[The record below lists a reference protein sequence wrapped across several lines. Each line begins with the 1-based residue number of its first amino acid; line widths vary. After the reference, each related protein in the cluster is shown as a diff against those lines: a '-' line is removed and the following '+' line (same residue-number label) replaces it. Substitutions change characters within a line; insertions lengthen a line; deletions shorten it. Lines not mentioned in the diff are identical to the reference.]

1 MDDIIIKEEKKKEEN
16 IMEKTKRIVSIFL
29 VVLMLFTSLPMN
41 VFAEEIISLSEEST
55 TAEMVTTAIEEEITE
70 DTTSDSV
77 IEEESTT
84 AVAEEYVYGKEYTV
98 NGVVYKVGTYN
109 KVEVVGVG
117 EGMPENVEI
126 LSYLGEFPVT
136 SIGYGAFRDCMTVKK
151 VILPETV
158 TLISTYAFLNSGL
171 IELEIKGKKVNIRTD
186 FKNTPLYENP
196 DNWQNGVLIV
206 SDYAVASVAQGSVVL
221 DERIIGIGEECFGYN
236 SLVTDLTVLN
246 RECHI
251 FNSSGTLPL
260 YANIYGYKDSTVH
273 KHSTT
278 FSYKFFKL
286 CECGGGVF
294 KSATDSYCN
303 GDVGYS
309 EGYWCETCNT
319 YSSGGYIKDA
329 TFDHTDTDSDGVCD
343 FCKLSTDTEILD
355 AGKGGEGRFWCIT
368 TDGLFIIG
376 GEGEVKGFASS
387 ANIHLKKGRIKELL
401 FLDGITSIGAEA
413 FDYVNT
419 VEKITLSDTVTEIKS
434 KAFYSCF
441 NVKEIILG
449 KGLETIGA
457 QAFADSNYLQKVV
470 MHEGVTEIG
479 GAAFAGCRQLVEVTL
494 PTTLETIGYRAFEN
508 CERLNDVI
516 FYDSLKSIGRAA
528 FYNCT
533 RLTKIVIP
541 ESVEFVDQI
550 AFKGCTRLAEVDM
563 KAKYIDIS
571 TNCFSETAVKYDIVN
586 GFYMLGT
593 VVFYEIEPIHTEIV
607 LGDEITSLA
616 RGWIGS
622 KTNIKDIYVPDRRFF
637 VGDFGL
643 SVEDIIVH
651 GYKDSYAEAFADDVG
666 VFFDPICE
674 CENTEFFPA
683 TQSSCDGTVGY
694 TEGEWCSYCGTWKT
708 GHEINVENFHD
719 FTEDSEVCLRCGE
732 SKEDEI
738 ASVGALN
745 GGLWVLT
752 DKAELVVYGENTV
765 SPVSR
770 LPEKRRWAKV
780 TGEEAKSL
788 RVKGTVGTIGAEL
801 FRDGTGFEK
810 IEIENGIYNI
820 GPKAFLN
827 CSSVK
832 EMKLSVILLEIGANA
847 FEGMA
852 SLESVILSDTVY
864 KTGSAVFKNCTS
876 LKEAIFEGI
885 PDTLGSDM
893 FYNCQ
898 SLESV
903 IFNEELYT
911 IPSKMFYNCTSLKN
925 VGFKNTYLNSVANS
939 AFYGCKSLTALPLPI
954 KNSIDDYAFFGCE
967 GLKEITVISPTVS
980 SYAFKNCKGLET
992 VNIDVAVSMNDGV
1005 FEGCSSLKNVNFP
1018 EGKKVNMR
1026 LQSFKD
1032 CTSLERITLPQ
1043 TWTAIPQS
1051 FFYGCTSLNNIELPE
1066 SVKTIGSYAFYKCS
1080 SLEKMTLGE
1089 KVTSVG
1095 SKAFYGAD
1103 SLSEISFLNKDTTI
1117 AAPVTTDGV
1126 YYGTIPETALI
1137 KGYTGSTADV
1147 YATNYG
1153 NDFLAFDAKE
1163 IKEISIETYPA
1174 KLNYVVDKDT
1184 EFDLSGISVKVIYE
1198 DDTSRIFKSGF
1209 TVDASEADI
1218 TKAGTYTVTV
1228 SFQGKEVYF
1237 DLFVALTDD
1246 PLEQESVLLPEY
1258 GKLEFSHN
1266 AKTTVTVKF
1275 IPAETKTYYFVI
1287 KGAGY
1292 ANFYLPDGSH
1302 KIIGE
1307 NRNGVG
1313 LKKEIDLTKG
1323 ETYYIVVSCPA
1334 GKNVT
1339 VEQTGICE
1347 LEELPDGTYK
1357 TVNCLSEK
1365 NNIFI
1370 PGEINGKKIT
1380 VIGEKSVISTT
1391 VYNLTLG
1398 EGVEIIEANAFIN
1411 NRHIKSLTLPDSLR
1425 IIGEKAFYDL
1435 TTLEKVIGGKNVEE
1449 YGASAFERCWELEE
1463 FTMSEKVRVIG
1474 NKAFAGCRLAELV
1487 FPETLEK
1494 VGYEAF
1500 DGCFGLNS
1508 IRFLGEDVDFAGD
1521 AFSSC
1526 YSLEEIAL
1534 PKGITEIPSGMF
1546 SGCTGLKEFTV
1557 PETVEV
1563 IGRSVFYS
1571 CKSLTEIV
1579 LPESIKAIG
1588 DHAFGYCECLKT
1600 VKLNDNI
1607 ESIGE
1612 NVFGHCISLESIE
1625 FPAGI
1630 TEFGENTFY
1639 DCDALKEVT
1648 FLGEVTEI
1656 PEKMFYS
1663 CDSLE
1668 KVNYEGTITTV
1679 EKDAF
1684 MYCYGFSQNEL
1695 LHGLTYI
1702 GENAFCWTNL
1712 TEINLNENITCLGDS
1727 AFAAT
1732 SAKNVVLP
1740 ESITKIPTGLFKNSV
1755 VGYVTFMGDVTEIG
1769 KDAFYYCKKLKEI
1782 NIPSSVEL
1790 IGENAF
1796 AFTNSLETAVDLSG
1810 VREIG
1815 KNAFQYSAITGVTFG
1830 DNLQSIADSAF
1841 SYSGIESVVIPENV
1855 TVGMGAFLACD
1866 KLIDVTVGKNSVV
1879 DYGGFKWSDNIER
1892 VYVEDGAVLG
1902 SSSLDGCKNLKEIHF
1917 KNTISPESGLGEINS
1932 EVVIYG
1938 LEESNAHRYA
1948 EKFGFTFVAY
1958 EGSAHI
1964 HNYQSELLPETKCN
1978 VYRKTRYYCSCG
1990 KEYTRVA
1997 AERTHVYGDFTID
2010 KEPTCTEPGIKSK
2023 HCICGKT
2030 RIDITV
2036 IEPLGHTEVI
2046 DIPAVAPT
2054 ATEPGYTHQS
2064 HCSVCGETVVKR
2076 EIIGHSEYDIDVNDD
2091 NVTAQKFNAATA
2103 ENDGMDLVITFTT
2116 RNNVC
2121 MSSIDKTVIYKVGEV
2136 ALSKTEFTY
2145 NGKVQKPG
2153 VTVKDSTGEP
2163 LVLNR
2168 DYRVTYSADSK
2179 SCGKYSVRVDYV
2191 GNYAGNKALYY
2202 EIVHNWGAGKVTESP
2217 SCTKTG
2223 IKTFTCG
2230 CGVSYTETIAK
2241 LSHLYSNACDT
2252 TCNRS
2257 GCGAKRSITHSY
2269 KNVTTKATLTKN
2281 GNIQNKCSVCGK
2293 VSKTAT
2299 IYCPKTFTLSTT
2311 AYTYNGKVKTP
2322 SVTVKDSMGNILKKN
2337 TDYTVS
2343 YESGRKAP
2351 GKYTVKI
2358 TFKGKYEGTKRLYFT
2373 IAPKATGKITATQ
2386 TTTAIT
2392 LKWSKVTGADGY
2404 RIYKYNTKTK
2414 KWDTV
2419 KNVSASTLSY
2429 KIKDLKAG
2437 TAYKYRVRAYTKDDG
2452 TIWGA
2457 YSSTIETATKCK
2469 TPSIIKLTTTKGTAS
2484 YTWSNVSGESG
2495 YQVYYSTK
2503 KDSGYK
2509 KVASYKANTTKGSK
2523 SKLTS
2528 GKTYYFKVRAYKK
2541 VDGKTVYGSFSSVKS
2556 IKIK

>member
-1 MDDIIIKEEKKKEEN
+1 MT
-16 IMEKTKRIVSIFL
+16 KTKRMLSIFL
-29 VVLMLFTSLPMN
+29 VALMLFTSLPMN
-41 VFAEEIISLSEEST
+41 VFAEEITPVSEEST
-55 TAEMVTTAIEEEITE
+55 TQEKTTAV
-70 DTTSDSV
+70 S
-77 IEEESTT
+77 EEESSQEEPDEETT
-84 AVAEEYVYGKEYTV
+84 EYEVGKEYTV
-98 NGVVYKVGTYN
+98 NGVRYKISSYN
-109 KVEVVGVG
+109 FAEVVG
-117 EGMPENVEI
+117 EGDGMSESIEIASHLGDYPVKAIDQRAFENCKTLKE
-126 LSYLGEFPVT
+126 
-136 SIGYGAFRDCMTVKK
+136 

-158 TLISTYAFLNSGL
+158 VNIYNLSFSGSNL
-171 IELEIKGKKVNIRTD
+171 TNIEITGKKVNVRTD

-206 SDYAVASVAQGSVVL
+206 SGYAVASVTEGSVVL
-221 DERIIGIGEECFGYN
+221 DETVVGIGGECFGYD
-236 SLVTDLTVLN
+236 SLVTDLTILN
-246 RECHI
+246 PECHI
-251 FNSSGTLPL
+251 FDSSGTLAL
-260 YANIYGYKDSTVH
+260 YATVYGYKNSTAQ
-273 KHSTT
+273 KHAAT
-278 FSYKFFKL
+278 FGYNFSAL
-286 CECGGGVF
+286 CGCEDVVF
-294 KSATDSYCN
+294 VPATDSYCN
-303 GDVGYS
+303 GIVGYS
-309 EGYWCETCNT
+309 AGYWCESCNT
-319 YSSGGYIKDA
+319 YSSGGYVKDA
-329 TFDHTDTDSDGVCD
+329 TFDHTDSDGDGVCD
-343 FCKLSTDTEILD
+343 FCKLSTDTVIAD
-355 AGKGGEGRFWCIT
+355 AGKSGDNAFWCIT
-368 TDGLFIIG
+368 DNGLVVIG
-376 GEGEVKGFASS
+376 GEGEAKGLYSS
-387 ANIHLKKGRIKELL
+387 TSHQKRGKIKELL
-401 FLDGITSIGAEA
+401 FLDGITSIGAGA
-413 FDYVNT
+413 FDQMNT
-419 VEKITLSDTVTEIKS
+419 VEKITVADTVTEIKS
-434 KAFYSCF
+434 KAFYGCF
-441 NVKEIILG
+441 KVEEIVLG
-449 KGLETIGA
+449 KGLKTIGT

-470 MHEGVTEIG
+470 MHEGITEIG

-494 PTTLETIGYRAFEN
+494 PTTLETIGYRVFEN
-508 CERLNDVI
+508 CERLNDVV

-541 ESVEFVDQI
+541 ESVEFVDQL
-550 AFKGCTRLAEVDM
+550 AFSGCIKLEDIEM
-563 KAKYIDIS
+563 KAKYLEIS
-571 TNCFSETAVKYDIVN
+571 ANCFNSCPGYNNPENIKN
-586 GFYMLGT
+586 GFRMLGT
-593 VVFYEIEPIHTEIV
+593 VAFYESEPIHTEIV

-616 RGWIGS
+616 RGWLGS
-622 KTNIKDIYVPDRRFF
+622 KTNIKDIYVPDRRCF

-643 SVEDIIVH
+643 VVEDIIVH
-651 GYKDSYAEAFADDVG
+651 GYKGSPAEDFAKDEDL
-666 VFFDPICE
+666 FFDPICE

-694 TEGEWCSYCGTWKT
+694 TEGEWCEYCQTWQT
-708 GHEINVENFHD
+708 GHEINTNDMHTFS
-719 FTEDSEVCLRCGE
+719 EDSEFCLECGE

-738 ASVGALN
+738 ASAGILN

-752 DKAELVVYGENTV
+752 NNDELVVYGENTV
-765 SPVSR
+765 SPVDR

-780 TGEEAKSL
+780 IGEEAKSL
-788 RVKGTVGTIGAEL
+788 RVKGTVGTIGSEL

-820 GPKAFLN
+820 GSKAFLN
-827 CSSVK
+827 CSNVK
-832 EMKLSVILLEIGANA
+832 EMKLSVILLEIGASA

-876 LKEAIFEGI
+876 LKEAIFEGM

-903 IFNEELYT
+903 IFNEEIYT

-925 VGFKNTYLNSVANS
+925 IGFKNTYLNSVANS
-939 AFYGCKSLTALPLPI
+939 SFYGCKSLTALPLPI

-967 GLKEITVISPTVS
+967 GLKEITIISPTVS
-980 SYAFKNCKGLET
+980 SYAFKNCTGLET
-992 VNIDVAVSMNDGV
+992 VNIDVAVSTNDGV
-1005 FEGCSSLKNVNFP
+1005 FEGCSSLKNVIFP

-1026 LQSFKD
+1026 LQSFKG

-1051 FFYGCTSLNNIELPE
+1051 FFYGCTSLKNIEIPE

-1080 SLEKMTLGE
+1080 SLEKITLAE

-1126 YYGTIPETALI
+1126 YYSTIPETTLI
-1137 KGYTGSTADV
+1137 KGYTGSTADA

-1153 NDFLAFDAKE
+1153 NDFLAFDAKA

-1184 EFDLSGISVKVIYE
+1184 EIDLSGISVKVIYE
-1198 DDTSRIFKSGF
+1198 DDTSRIFKNGF
-1209 TVDASEADI
+1209 TVDASEVDI
-1218 TKAGTYTVTV
+1218 TKVGTYTVTV
-1228 SFQGKEVYF
+1228 TFLGKEVFF
-1237 DLFVALTDD
+1237 DLLVALTDD

-1258 GKLEFSHN
+1258 GKLEFKHN
-1266 AKTTVTVKF
+1266 AKITVTVKF
-1275 IPAETKTYYFVI
+1275 IPVETKTYYFVI
-1287 KGAGY
+1287 KGANY

-1313 LKKEIDLTKG
+1313 LKKEIDLTKD

-1334 GKNVT
+1334 GKNIT
-1339 VEQTGICE
+1339 VEQTGVCE

-1357 TVNCLSEK
+1357 AVNCLSEK

-1380 VIGEKSVISTT
+1380 VIGEKSIISTT

-1398 EGVEIIEANAFIN
+1398 EGIEIIEANAFIN
-1411 NRHIKSLTLPDSLR
+1411 NRQIKSLTLPDSLR

-1449 YGASAFERCWELEE
+1449 YGASAFERCLELTE
-1463 FTMSEKVRVIG
+1463 FIMSEKVRVIG
-1474 NKAFAGCRLAELV
+1474 NNAFSHCRLSALV

-1494 VGYEAF
+1494 VGYDAF
-1500 DGCFGLNS
+1500 NSCSGLSS
-1508 IRFLGEDVDFAGD
+1508 IRFLGEDVEFVGN

-1526 YSLEEIAL
+1526 YSLEEIVL
-1534 PKGITEIPSGMF
+1534 PKGITEIPAGMF

-1563 IGRSVFYS
+1563 IGASAFYS

-1588 DHAFGYCECLKT
+1588 NSVFGYCEGLKA

-1607 ESIGE
+1607 ESMGE
-1612 NVFGHCISLESIE
+1612 NVFCNCISLESIE

-1630 TEFGENTFY
+1630 TEFGIKTFY

-1663 CDSLE
+1663 CDNLE
-1668 KVNYEGTITTV
+1668 KVNSQGTITTV

-1684 MYCYGFSQNEL
+1684 IYCYSFSQNEL
-1695 LHGLTYI
+1695 LPELTYI
-1702 GENAFCWTNL
+1702 GQNAFVRTNL
-1712 TEINLNENITCLGDS
+1712 TEINLNESITYLGGS
-1727 AFAAT
+1727 AFVGT
-1732 SAKNVVLP
+1732 KAKNVVLP
-1740 ESITKIPTGLFKNSV
+1740 EMITKIPVGLFNYSALES
-1755 VGYVTFMGDVTEIG
+1755 VTFLGEVTEIG
-1769 KDAFYYCKKLKEI
+1769 KDAFSYCKNLKEI
-1782 NIPSSVEL
+1782 NIPFSVET

-1796 AFTNSLETAVDLSG
+1796 AFTEGLETAVDLSG

-1815 KNAFQYSAITGVTFG
+1815 KEAFRSSAITGVTFG
-1830 DNLQSIADSAF
+1830 DNLQSIADSVF

-1855 TVGMGAFLACD
+1855 TVGMGAFSACD
-1866 KLIDVTVGKNSVV
+1866 KLIEVTVGKNSTVG
-1879 DYGGFKWSDNIER
+1879 YGGFSWSDNIER

-1902 SSSLDGCKNLKEIHF
+1902 SNSLDGCKNLKELHF

-1932 EVVIYG
+1932 EAVIYG

-1948 EKFGFTFVAY
+1948 KKFGFTFVAY

-1964 HNYQSELLPETKCN
+1964 HSYQSELLPETKCN
-1978 VYRKTRYYCSCG
+1978 VYRKTRYFCSCG
-1990 KEYTRVA
+1990 KEYTEIA
-1997 AERTHVYGDFTID
+1997 KDRTHVYGDFTVE
-2010 KEPTCTEPGIKSK
+2010 KAPTCTEPGIKSK
-2023 HCICGKT
+2023 HCICGQT

-2076 EIIGHSEYDIDVNDD
+2076 ELIGHSEYDIDVNDD

-2121 MSSIDKTVIYKVGEV
+2121 MSNIDKTVIYKVGEV
-2136 ALSKTEFTY
+2136 KLSKTELTY

-2153 VTVKDSTGEP
+2153 VIVKDSTGE
-2163 LVLNR
+2163 LLTLNR
-2168 DYRVTYSADSK
+2168 DYKVTYSADSK
-2179 SCGKYSVRVDYV
+2179 YCGGYSVRVDYV
-2191 GNYAGNKALYY
+2191 GNYAGSKTLYY
-2202 EIVHNWGAGKVTESP
+2202 DIVHNWGVSKVTKSP
-2217 SCTKTG
+2217 TCTKTG

-2230 CGVSYTETIAK
+2230 CGASYTETIAK
-2241 LSHLYSNACDT
+2241 LGHLYSNACDT
-2252 TCNRS
+2252 TCNTCS
-2257 GCGAKRSITHSY
+2257 TKRTITHSY
-2269 KNVTTKATLTKN
+2269 KSVTTKATLTKN
-2281 GNIQNKCSVCGK
+2281 GKVETKCSVCGK
-2293 VSKTAT
+2293 VSKTVT
-2299 IYCPKTFTLSTT
+2299 VYYPKSIKLSKTS
-2311 AYTYNGKVKTP
+2311 YTYNGKVHTP
-2322 SVTVKDSMGNILKKN
+2322 SISVKDSKGNTLKKD
-2337 TDYTVS
+2337 TDYTVK
-2343 YESGRKAP
+2343 YESGRKAA
-2351 GKYTVKI
+2351 GAYTVTI
-2358 TFKGKYEGTKRLYFT
+2358 TFKGKYSGTKKLAYT
-2373 IAPKATGKITATQ
+2373 IAPKATSKVTASQ
-2386 TTTAIT
+2386 TTSTIT

-2404 RIYKYNTKTK
+2404 RVYQYNAKTK
-2414 KWDTV
+2414 KWV
-2419 KNVSASTLSY
+2419 KVKDVTGTSL
-2429 KIKDLKAG
+2429 KINKLTAG
-2437 TAYKYRVRAYTKDDG
+2437 TKYKFRVKAYTKDDG

-2457 YSSTIETATKCK
+2457 YSSTFETATKCK
-2469 TPSIIKLTTTKGTAS
+2469 TPSIIKLTTTKGKAS
-2484 YTWSNVSGESG
+2484 FVWSNVSGESG

-2503 KDSGYK
+2503 KDSGYN
-2509 KVASYKANTTKGSK
+2509 KVTSYKANVVKGSK
-2523 SKLTS
+2523 SKLKS
-2528 GKTYYFKVRAYKK
+2528 GKKYYFKVRAYKK